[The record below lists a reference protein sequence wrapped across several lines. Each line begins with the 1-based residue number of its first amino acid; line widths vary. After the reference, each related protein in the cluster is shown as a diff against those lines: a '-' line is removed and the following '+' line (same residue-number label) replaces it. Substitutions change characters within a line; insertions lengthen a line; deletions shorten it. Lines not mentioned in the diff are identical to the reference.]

1 MPQVIVSVG
10 NEKLLHLYDKENPK
24 LLIKEKL
31 KKQQSMETNVPL
43 DNSSRKIS
51 YVEQSFHRWHVAVAV
66 DAACTTC
73 TVTAED
79 ADNDTSLV
87 AAAAVAVALVPF
99 HEIPK
104 ARYIGH
110 YPGILVDNNEDG
122 TLVVVAAA
130 AADTRTADIDVRGI
144 LSE

>member
-1 MPQVIVSVG
+1 MPQVVVSVG
-10 NEKLLHLYDKENPK
+10 NEKLLHLYNKENPK
-24 LLIKEKL
+24 LLVKEKL

-51 YVEQSFHRWHVAVAV
+51 YVEQSFHRWNVAVAV

-73 TVTAED
+73 TATVED
-79 ADNDTSLV
+79 ADNDTSRV
-87 AAAAVAVALVPF
+87 AAVVAGPLVPF

>member
-1 MPQVIVSVG
+1 V
-10 NEKLLHLYDKENPK
+10 
-24 LLIKEKL
+24 
-31 KKQQSMETNVPL
+31 
-43 DNSSRKIS
+43 
-51 YVEQSFHRWHVAVAV
+51 
-66 DAACTTC
+66 
-73 TVTAED
+73 
-79 ADNDTSLV
+79 
-87 AAAAVAVALVPF
+87 AAAVAVPLVPF

-122 TLVVVAAA
+122 TLVVAAA

>member
-1 MPQVIVSVG
+1 
-10 NEKLLHLYDKENPK
+10 
-24 LLIKEKL
+24 
-31 KKQQSMETNVPL
+31 
-43 DNSSRKIS
+43 
-51 YVEQSFHRWHVAVAV
+51 
-66 DAACTTC
+66 
-73 TVTAED
+73 VTAED

-99 HEIPK
+99 REIPK

>member
-1 MPQVIVSVG
+1 
-10 NEKLLHLYDKENPK
+10 
-24 LLIKEKL
+24 
-31 KKQQSMETNVPL
+31 
-43 DNSSRKIS
+43 
-51 YVEQSFHRWHVAVAV
+51 
-66 DAACTTC
+66 
-73 TVTAED
+73 
-79 ADNDTSLV
+79 V
-87 AAAAVAVALVPF
+87 AAVVAGPLVPF

>member
-1 MPQVIVSVG
+1 
-10 NEKLLHLYDKENPK
+10 
-24 LLIKEKL
+24 
-31 KKQQSMETNVPL
+31 METNVPL

-73 TVTAED
+73 TATVED
-79 ADNDTSLV
+79 ADNDTSRV
-87 AAAAVAVALVPF
+87 AAAVAVPLVPF

-110 YPGILVDNNEDG
+110 HPGILVDNNEDG

-130 AADTRTADIDVRGI
+130 AAADTRTADIDVRGI